1 MIRKLSACVAAGL
14 ALLALAAAF
23 DVAEARRGGGARVG
37 GGPHSAARS
46 YSGAA
51 SSGVRHFSTGRQFA
65 VRQTYVRHHHGRR
78 LAVVGAYLYAYTD
91 GCGWLRRRAA
101 YTGSAYWWQ
110 RYYACRQGYY

>member
-1 MIRKLSACVAAGL
+1 MIRGLSACVAAGL
-14 ALLALAAAF
+14 ALLALAATF
-23 DVAEARRGGGARVG
+23 DAAEARRGGGARVG
-37 GGPHSAARS
+37 GGHHSAARS
-46 YSGAA
+46 YSGA
-51 SSGVRHFSTGRQFA
+51 RHFSAGRQFA

-78 LAVVGAYLYAYTD
+78 LAVVGAYPYAYAYTD